1 MCPNLLWRVKRQPIK
16 PASLKALHKARNYEG
31 MVQRIK
37 KAMNVEV
44 KLRVGWVNSGGQ
56 NKDAPA
62 WVQLPHNMPP
72 YGSTAFKDLTITIFI
87 RKSFL
92 ERSKYDQAAI
102 TVAHELSH
110 IVLESI
116 NHPLR
121 REEKA
126 VDLTAMLLGFREL
139 YASGAHKA
147 ERTSKQSAISARRRC
162 WPPTTSLTP
171 NTAIQSSLTFST
183 RRYLSS

>member
-1 MCPNLLWRVKRQPIK
+1 
-16 PASLKALHKARNYEG
+16 

-44 KLRVGWVNSGGQ
+44 KLRVGWVNSGGE

>member
-1 MCPNLLWRVKRQPIK
+1 
-16 PASLKALHKARNYEG
+16 
-31 MVQRIK
+31 
-37 KAMNVEV
+37 MNVEV
-44 KLRVGWVNSGGQ
+44 KLRVGWVNSGGE

-72 YGSTAFKDLTITIFI
+72 YGSTAFKDLTITMFI

-102 TVAHELSH
+102 TAAHELSH

-126 VDLTAMLLGFREL
+126 VDLTAMLLGFRKL
-139 YASGAHKA
+139 SPLVPTRPSAMANNRLSHLGGGAGRQLHPCRQIRLSKA
-147 ERTSKQSAISARRRC
+147 H
-162 WPPTTSLTP
+162 
-171 NTAIQSSLTFST
+171 
-183 RRYLSS
+183 

>member
-126 VDLTAMLLGFREL
+126 VDLTAMLLGFRKL
-139 YASGAHKA
+139 SPLVPTRPSAMANNRLSHLGGGAGRQLHPCRQIRLSKA
-147 ERTSKQSAISARRRC
+147 H
-162 WPPTTSLTP
+162 
-171 NTAIQSSLTFST
+171 
-183 RRYLSS
+183 